1 MSFYQ
6 NPPRHLIQ
14 PLDVAPAC
22 FWAPQTLRALAGP
35 PLPVRAVRVRAQEP
49 RGPEGSNRPVGE
61 ASLQR
66 RCSRIPGVP
75 KRNTPCRPDVPF
87 VVENTCH
94 RDHCPVHNLQT
105 ANPGLRVDGGC
116 DALLQ
121 PGDGIWRSEME
132 TPPLPLRLHPAAAGE
147 LSTGAPRALGTTGG
161 HRATADTGSHALT
174 R

>member
-1 MSFYQ
+1 MWRLCASGLCRHSGPWQGRLFPCGRSGSAPK
-6 NPPRHLIQ
+6 NPAGRRAATGPWVRPHFSAA
-14 PLDVAPAC
+14 APG
-22 FWAPQTLRALAGP
+22 FLGTDT
-35 PLPVRAVRVRAQEP
+35 
-49 RGPEGSNRPVGE
+49 
-61 ASLQR
+61 
-66 RCSRIPGVP
+66 GVP
-75 KRNTPCRPDVPF
+75 KCNTPCRPDVPF

-105 ANPGLRVDGGC
+105 ANPGLRVDGRC

-147 LSTGAPRALGTTGG
+147 LSTGAPRALGTAGG